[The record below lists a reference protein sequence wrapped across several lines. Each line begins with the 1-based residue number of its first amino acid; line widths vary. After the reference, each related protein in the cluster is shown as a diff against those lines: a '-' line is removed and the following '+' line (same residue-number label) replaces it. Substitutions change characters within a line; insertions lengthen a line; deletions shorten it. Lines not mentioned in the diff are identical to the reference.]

1 MRKHAVVFLAALA
14 GVFLLS
20 ACVSQSPS
28 LQQIDRDVEAIR
40 QLWKTYEQGI
50 NTSSADVWISIW
62 DDNGIQF
69 PADEPMYVGKKAIYA
84 SSVDIFPLL
93 EMRMTISPQE
103 ITILGDYAYSSGSY
117 VFDLA
122 EKGSD
127 EWMHIDGKFLTIL
140 RRQADGSWKIWRDC
154 YNANPPAE

>member
-93 EMRMTISPQE
+93 EMRMT
-103 ITILGDYAYSSGSY
+103 
-117 VFDLA
+117 
-122 EKGSD
+122 
-127 EWMHIDGKFLTIL
+127 
-140 RRQADGSWKIWRDC
+140 KIGR
-154 YNANPPAE
+154 AHV